1 MLGCCDV
8 FGVCCGVVYG
18 VVVGCSV
25 LDCSCIVVCCSV
37 VYCVGC
43 VLYCMC
49 SVLIVCYCIVV

>member
-25 LDCSCIVVCCSV
+25 LDCSCIVCV
-37 VYCVGC
+37 VVVWCDLNCVGLFC
-43 VLYCMC
+43 
-49 SVLIVCYCIVV
+49 